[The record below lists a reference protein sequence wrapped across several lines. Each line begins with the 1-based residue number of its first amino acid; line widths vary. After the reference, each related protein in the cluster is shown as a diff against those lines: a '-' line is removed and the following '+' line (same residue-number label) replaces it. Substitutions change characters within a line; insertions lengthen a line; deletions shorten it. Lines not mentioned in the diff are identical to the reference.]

1 MRRAG
6 AFLLGLLFMASF
18 PVAMPALADTPLDLR
33 GRMEQGGLVVG
44 QAAPGAKATLDG
56 MALDVDEAGTF
67 AFGFDRDHGAQAKLN
82 VTYADGST
90 VERLLAVKAR
100 EWQIQRVEGVPQKF
114 VSPPPEAM
122 AQIARSAALKDEA
135 RKTRA
140 AGTSFTEEF
149 IWPATGPISGVFGS
163 QRYYN
168 GEPRRPHYGVD
179 VAAPTGTP
187 IHAPAAGIVTLAS
200 EEMYF
205 EGGLIFLDHGQG
217 VTSLMMHMSRID
229 VKAGQ
234 RVAQGDVLGAVGG
247 TGRATGP
254 HLHWGLYWRGAWLD
268 PQLLV
273 GPMEEAIAASGGN

>member
-122 AQIARSAALKDEA
+122 AQIARSTALKDEA

-187 IHAPAAGIVTLAS
+187 IRAPAAGIVTLAS

>member
-1 MRRAG
+1 MNRLAAIFLALVLAAPAHG
-6 AFLLGLLFMASF
+6 AEA
-18 PVAMPALADTPLDLR
+18 PLTLD
-33 GRMEQGGLVVG
+33 GNMEQGGLVVG
-44 QAAPGAKATLDG
+44 EAVPGAKASLDG
-56 MALDVDEAGTF
+56 MVLDVSETGVF
-67 AFGFDRDHGAQAKLN
+67 AFGFDRDHGKTANLT
-82 VTYADGST
+82 VLYPDGTS
-90 VERLLAVKAR
+90 VERQLAVAPR
-100 EWQIQRVEGVPQKF
+100 DWQIQRVEGVPQQY

-122 AQIARSAALKDEA
+122 AAIARATKLKNEA
-135 RKTRA
+135 RETRA
-140 AGTSFTEEF
+140 GGSFFTEDF

-187 IHAPAAGIVTLAS
+187 IRAPASGTVTLADQD
-200 EEMYF
+200 MYF
-205 EGGLIFLDHGQG
+205 EGGLVFLDHGQG

-229 VKAGQ
+229 VQPGD
-234 RVAQGDVLGAVGG
+234 RVQQGDVIGAVGG

-273 GPMEEAIAASGGN
+273 GPMEDAIAATGGN

>member
-1 MRRAG
+1 MKRAG
-6 AFLLGLLFMASF
+6 AFLLGLLFMA
-18 PVAMPALADTPLDLR
+18 APALADAPLDLR

-44 QAAPGAKATLDG
+44 QAAPGATATLDG
-56 MALDVDEAGTF
+56 MTLDVDEAGVF
-67 AFGFDRDHGAQAKLN
+67 AFGFDRDHGPQAKLN
-82 VTYADGST
+82 VTYADGT
-90 VERLLAVKAR
+90 AVERVLAVKAR

-122 AQIARSAALKDEA
+122 AQIARSTALKNEA
-135 RKTRA
+135 RETRA
-140 AGTSFTEEF
+140 AGTGFAGEF

-187 IHAPAAGIVTLAS
+187 IRAPAAGIVTLAS
-200 EEMYF
+200 EDMYF
-205 EGGLIFLDHGQG
+205 EGGLVFLDHGQG
-217 VTSLMMHMSRID
+217 VTSLMMHMSRVD
-229 VKAGQ
+229 VTAGQ
-234 RVAQGDVLGAVGG
+234 QVAQGDVLGAVGG

>member
-1 MRRAG
+1 MKKRLA
-6 AFLLGLLFMASF
+6 ALSIGLALWMA
-18 PVAMPALADTPLDLR
+18 PAAASAPLELA
-33 GRMEQGGLVVG
+33 GRMEQGGLVIGKAV
-44 QAAPGAKATLDG
+44 PGARAMLDG
-56 MALDVDEAGTF
+56 TVLDVDGEGVF
-67 AFGFDRDHGAQAKLN
+67 AFGFDRDQGPRAKLT
-82 VTYADGST
+82 VTYPDGDS
-90 VERLLAVKAR
+90 VERLIEVGAR
-100 EWQIQRVEGVPQKF
+100 DWPVQRVEGVPPKF

-122 AQIARSAALKDEA
+122 AEIARSTALKNEA

-140 AGTSFTEEF
+140 AGRFFTEDF
-149 IWPATGPISGVFGS
+149 IWPAVGPISGVFGS

-187 IHAPAAGIVTLAS
+187 IRAPASGTVTLAS

-205 EGGLIFLDHGQG
+205 EGGLVFLDHGQG

-229 VKAGQ
+229 VRPGE

-273 GPMEEAIAASGGN
+273 RPMAEELAATGGN